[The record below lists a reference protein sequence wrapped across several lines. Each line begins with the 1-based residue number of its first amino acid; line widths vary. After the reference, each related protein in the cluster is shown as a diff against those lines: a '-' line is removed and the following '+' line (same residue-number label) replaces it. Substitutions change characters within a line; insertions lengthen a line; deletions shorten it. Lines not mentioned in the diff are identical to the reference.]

1 MPARA
6 AADRFALLT
15 RLPALASLEE
25 KSRALAE
32 AAYAT
37 TACSS
42 TTVVVFTD
50 EHSLYGRST
59 DASAFSLR
67 EGTRGLRRLFLPA
80 LAKFAYAGAYYVPH
94 EAARSLAAITDY
106 RPAADLLVVPLQ
118 TADALVGAI
127 VFDVGQRPDEETL
140 RDLCVFADVAAWMI
154 AHEREV
160 SAAEREAKQSA
171 LLALINER
179 ARKSLDRQS
188 ILQSVAEDVRQS
200 FGAVRCAIFGRD
212 PAAPEMVRALANAE
226 SARVQTALP
235 DKVKLADT
243 WLERAFAGSVV
254 GRDEVTGDSPRDTFL
269 RSLGIGSALM
279 VPLVIEGKVEHAIVL
294 HFAKPSSFDEIDM
307 VMLRS
312 VASHVG
318 LALAN
323 VQLYDL
329 ERLRRARAESLERV
343 VRMLRDTQTIEEVL
357 LVFAVTVSHEVKLT
371 CAVYEIE
378 GATANRRALRAVESA
393 RDGIPERVD
402 VSHLLPLLEREDIV
416 QSSALAEKMRA
427 QLFASNEG
435 LLATLRIDGN
445 LWGLVLVSA
454 SPAIYDWSDAER
466 RVYFHMLASHLELAL
481 SGALGFERIQQ
492 LARALSESNE
502 FKDDLLAMLAH
513 DFKGPLTVILGYCEL
528 LLENAPQE
536 LREELETIYSQTK
549 RLVRLAEDA
558 VALAQTQAGGF
569 SLERTPLDLREIVAE
584 SVKAHNRG
592 EERIQVHA
600 PNEPVMVS
608 LDPARFNHVLD
619 NLLMNALKYSQ
630 DEIRV
635 AVTRSE
641 GNATI
646 AISDRGIGIPAS
658 ELGTVF
664 SRFGRASNARRKGIS
679 GSGVG
684 LYVSRKIVETHG
696 GSIAVQ
702 STEGEGSTFSVTLP
716 LTQRST
722 PDRRKGD
729 APEQLSV

>member
-1 MPARA
+1 VTPHA
-6 AADRFALLT
+6 ATDRFALLT
-15 RLPALASLEE
+15 HLPSLASLDE
-25 KSRALAE
+25 KTMALAQ
-32 AAYAT
+32 AAHAT
-37 TACSS
+37 TACTR

-50 EHSLYGRST
+50 DHSHY
-59 DASAFSLR
+59 ASAPDDRGFTLR
-67 EGTRGLRRLFLPA
+67 EGTRGLRRLFLPS
-80 LAKFAYAGAYYVPH
+80 LAKFAVPGGFYIAH
-94 EAARSLAAITDY
+94 DGMRSLSAISDYQPDGDVLVIPLETD
-106 RPAADLLVVPLQ
+106 DE
-118 TADALVGAI
+118 LVGAL
-127 VFDVGQRPDEETL
+127 VFDVRERMRDEEV
-140 RDLCVFADVAAWMI
+140 RSIRVFADIAAWMI

-188 ILQSVAEDVRQS
+188 ILQSVAEDVREA
-200 FGAVRCAIFGRD
+200 FGAIRCAIFARD
-212 PAAPEMVRALANAE
+212 PHSPDLVRVIANAE
-226 SARVQTALP
+226 SAHAKIPVPPT
-235 DKVKLADT
+235 VKLADT
-243 WLERAFAGSVV
+243 WLERTFAGSVV
-254 GRDEVTGDSPRDTFL
+254 GRDEISEDNPREGFL
-269 RSLGIGSALM
+269 RSLGIRSSLM
-279 VPLVIEGKVEHAIVL
+279 VPLIIDGKVENAIAL
-294 HFAKPSSFDEIDM
+294 HFSKPHSFDEIDM

-312 VASHVG
+312 VASQVG

-323 VQLYDL
+323 VQIYDL

-343 VRMLRDTQTIEEVL
+343 VRMLRDTQTMEEVL

-378 GATANRRALRAVESA
+378 GISALRRAVRAVDSA
-393 RDGIPERVD
+393 RDGLPETADFSQLV
-402 VSHLLPLLEREDIV
+402 PLLEREDIV
-416 QSSALAEKMRA
+416 QSGALSEKLRRA
-427 QLFASNEG
+427 VFASNEG

-445 LWGLVLVSA
+445 LWGVVVFSA
-454 SPAIYDWSDAER
+454 APGVYDWTDSER

-528 LLENAPQE
+528 LLESAPPE
-536 LREELETIYSQTK
+536 LQEELQTIYSQTK
-549 RLVRLAEDA
+549 RLLRLADDA

-569 SLERTPLDLREIVAE
+569 SLDRAPLDLRQVVAE

-592 EERIQVHA
+592 NERIKFSA
-600 PNEPVMVS
+600 PSRPVTVS

-630 DEIRV
+630 DEIAVRV
-635 AVTRSE
+635 TQGDA
-641 GNATI
+641 NATI

-664 SRFGRASNARRKGIS
+664 SRFGRATNARRKGIS

-702 STEGEGSTFSVTLP
+702 SNEGNGSTFTVTLP
-716 LTQRST
+716 LSL
-722 PDRRKGD
+722 
-729 APEQLSV
+729 AAEQPSV

>member
-1 MPARA
+1 VPSHA
-6 AADRFALLT
+6 ATDRFALLT
-15 RLPALASLEE
+15 RLPSLASLDE

-32 AAYAT
+32 AAFAT
-37 TACSS
+37 TACTS

-50 EHSLYGRST
+50 EHTHYAGAPDGARFT
-59 DASAFSLR
+59 LR
-67 EGTRGLRRLFLPA
+67 DGTRGLRRLIAPA
-80 LAKFAYAGAYYVPH
+80 LAKFAIAGGYYVPH
-94 EAARSLAAITDY
+94 DASRSLGAVTEY
-106 RPAADLLVVPLQ
+106 EPPGDLLIVPLE
-118 TADALVGAI
+118 TDDTLVGAI
-127 VFDVGQRPDEETL
+127 VFDVAERMSDEAMRNL
-140 RDLCVFADVAAWMI
+140 RVFADIAAWMI

-188 ILQSVAEDVRQS
+188 ILQSVSEDVREA
-200 FGAVRCAIFGRD
+200 FGAIRCAIFGRD
-212 PAAPEMVRALANAE
+212 PHEPDLVRMIACAEAPAA
-226 SARVQTALP
+226 SAPVP
-235 DKVKLADT
+235 KSVKLADT
-243 WLERAFAGSVV
+243 WLERTFAGSVV
-254 GRDEVTGDSPRDTFL
+254 GRDEITADNPRDSFL
-269 RSLGIGSALM
+269 RSLDIGSSLM
-279 VPLVIEGKVEHAIVL
+279 VPLVIDGKVENAIAL
-294 HFAKPSSFDEIDM
+294 HFAKPNSFDEIDM

-343 VRMLRDTQTIEEVL
+343 VRMLRDTQTMEEVL

-378 GATANRRALRAVESA
+378 GAAAVRRAVRTVDSA
-393 RDGIPERVD
+393 REGLPEHID
-402 VSHLLPLLEREDIV
+402 VTQLLPVLEREDIV
-416 QSSALAEKMRA
+416 QSDAIAEKLRHRI
-427 QLFASNEG
+427 FVSGEG

-445 LWGLVLVSA
+445 LWGVVA
-454 SPAIYDWSDAER
+454 FAAARGVYDWNDAER

-513 DFKGPLTVILGYCEL
+513 DFKGPLTVILGYCDL
-528 LLENAPQE
+528 LLENAPGE
-536 LREELETIYSQTK
+536 LQEELQTIYSQTK

-569 SLERTPLDLREIVAE
+569 SLDRAPLDLREVVAE

-592 EERIQVHA
+592 EERIKLRTPDA
-600 PNEPVMVS
+600 PVMVW

-630 DEIRV
+630 DEIAVRV
-635 AVTRSE
+635 TSGEA
-641 GNATI
+641 NATI

-702 STEGEGSTFSVTLP
+702 SKEGEGSTFTVTLP
-716 LTQRST
+716 LVPAS
-722 PDRRKGD
+722 
-729 APEQLSV
+729 S

>member
-1 MPARA
+1 VPSRA

-15 RLPALASLEE
+15 RLPSLASLEE

-37 TACSS
+37 TACTS

-50 EHSLYGRST
+50 DRVVYGR
-59 DASAFSLR
+59 APQLEGFSLR
-67 EGTRGLRRLFLPA
+67 EGTRGLRRLLMPA
-80 LAKFAYAGAYYVPH
+80 LAKFATSGAYYVPH
-94 EAARSLAAITDY
+94 DAARTLGAVTDY
-106 RPAADLLVVPLQ
+106 RPADDLLVVPLE
-118 TADALVGAI
+118 TADGVVGGI
-127 VFDVGQRPDEETL
+127 VFDVRGRPTEETL
-140 RDLCVFADVAAWMI
+140 RDLRVFADIAAWMI

-179 ARKSLDRQS
+179 ARRSFDRQS
-188 ILQSVAEDVRQS
+188 ILRSISEDVRQS
-200 FGAVRCAIFGRD
+200 FGAVRCAVFGRD
-212 PAAPEMVRALANAE
+212 PNSPDMVRAIAVAE
-226 SARVQTALP
+226 SAEAKIPVP
-235 DKVKLADT
+235 DQVKLAET

-254 GRDEVTGDSPRDTFL
+254 GRDEISEDNPRDSFL
-269 RSLGIGSALM
+269 RSLGIGSSLL
-279 VPLVIEGKVEHAIVL
+279 VPLVIEGKVENAIVL
-294 HFAKPSSFDEIDM
+294 HFAQKRAFDEIDM

-323 VQLYDL
+323 VQIYDL

-343 VRMLRDTQTIEEVL
+343 VRMLRDTQTMEEVL

-371 CAVYEIE
+371 CGVYELD
-378 GATANRRALRAVESA
+378 GAVAHRRAVRAVESA
-393 RDGIPERVD
+393 REGVCESVD
-402 VSHLLPLLEREDIV
+402 VTALLPLLEREDIV
-416 QSSALAEKMRA
+416 QSSAVTEKLRA
-427 QLFASNEG
+427 QLFAHNEG

-445 LWGLVLVSA
+445 LWGLIVFSA
-454 SPAIYDWSDAER
+454 APAVYDWSDAER

-528 LLENAPQE
+528 LLENAPQQ
-536 LREELETIYSQTK
+536 LQEELQTIYSQTK

-569 SLERTPLDLREIVAE
+569 SLDRAPMDLREIVAE

-592 EERIQVHA
+592 DERIK
-600 PNEPVMVS
+600 PSLPPEPVMVS

-630 DEIRV
+630 DEVHVRV
-635 AVTRSE
+635 SRGE
-641 GNATI
+641 GNASISI
-646 AISDRGIGIPAS
+646 ADRGIGIPAS

-702 STEGEGSTFSVTLP
+702 SKEGEGSTFTVTLP
-716 LTQRST
+716 LTR
-722 PDRRKGD
+722 
-729 APEQLSV
+729 AAHAAEQPSV

>member
-1 MPARA
+1 MPPHA

-15 RLPALASLEE
+15 RLPSLTSLEE

-37 TACSS
+37 TACIR

-50 EHSLYGRST
+50 EHSHY
-59 DASAFSLR
+59 ASAPDAGAFTLR
-67 EGTRGLRRLFLPA
+67 EGTRGLRRLFLPS
-80 LAKFAYAGAYYVPH
+80 LAKFAVAGGFYVAH
-94 EAARSLAAITDY
+94 ENARSLSAITDY
-106 RPAADLLVVPLQ
+106 HAQADLLIVPLQ
-118 TADALVGAI
+118 TDDALVGAL
-127 VFDVGQRPDEETL
+127 VFDVAERPPEEGVREL
-140 RDLCVFADVAAWMI
+140 RVFADIAAWMI

-171 LLALINER
+171 LLAVINER
-179 ARKSLDRQS
+179 ARKSLDRSS
-188 ILQSVAEDVRQS
+188 ILQSVAEDVREA

-212 PAAPEMVRALANAE
+212 PHSPDLVGVIANAE
-226 SARVQTALP
+226 SSAAKTPAPQT
-235 DKVKLADT
+235 VKLADT
-243 WLERAFAGSVV
+243 WLERTFAGSVV
-254 GRDEVTGDSPRDTFL
+254 GRDEITGDNPRDSFL
-269 RSLGIGSALM
+269 RTLDIGSSLM
-279 VPLVIEGKVEHAIVL
+279 VPLIIDGRVENAIAL
-294 HFAKPSSFDEIDM
+294 HFAKPHAFDEIDM

-323 VQLYDL
+323 VQIYDL

-343 VRMLRDTQTIEEVL
+343 VRMLRDTQTMEEVL

-378 GATANRRALRAVESA
+378 GVSAMRRAVRAVESA
-393 RDGIPERVD
+393 REGLPENVD
-402 VSHLLPLLEREDIV
+402 LSQLVPLLEREDVV
-416 QSSALAEKMRA
+416 QSSALADRLRGSM
-427 QLFASNEG
+427 FASNEG

-445 LWGLVLVSA
+445 LWGAVVFSA
-454 SPAIYDWSDAER
+454 APGVYDWNDAER

-528 LLENAPQE
+528 LLENAPAE
-536 LREELETIYSQTK
+536 LQEELQTIYSQTK
-549 RLVRLAEDA
+549 RLVRLADDA

-569 SLERTPLDLREIVAE
+569 SLDRAPLDLREVVAE

-592 EERIQVHA
+592 DERIKLSA
-600 PNEPVMVS
+600 PAQPVIVS

-630 DEIRV
+630 DEIHVRV
-635 AVTRSE
+635 TQGDS
-641 GNATI
+641 NATI

-702 STEGEGSTFSVTLP
+702 STEGEGSTFTVTLP
-716 LTQRST
+716 LSAR
-722 PDRRKGD
+722 
-729 APEQLSV
+729 AAAEQPSV

>member
-1 MPARA
+1 MPSRA

-15 RLPALASLEE
+15 RLPSLASLEE
-25 KSRALAE
+25 KSLALAE

-37 TACSS
+37 TACTS
-42 TTVVVFTD
+42 TTVVVFTE
-50 EHSLYGRST
+50 EHSHYGR
-59 DASAFSLR
+59 APQPHGFSLR

-80 LAKFAYAGAYYVPH
+80 LSKFAAGGAYYVPH
-94 EAARSLAAITDY
+94 AATRSLAAITDY
-106 RPAADLLVVPLQ
+106 QPPADLLVVPLE
-118 TADALVGAI
+118 TADGLVGAL
-127 VFDVGQRPDEETL
+127 VFDVNERMAEEAL
-140 RDLCVFADVAAWMI
+140 RDLRVFADIAAWMI

-171 LLALINER
+171 LLTLINER
-179 ARKSLDRQS
+179 ARKSLDRQG
-188 ILQSVAEDVRQS
+188 ILQSVSEDVRQA
-200 FGAVRCAIFGRD
+200 FGAIRCAIFARD
-212 PAAPEMVRALANAE
+212 PGSHDMVRTIASAE
-226 SARVQTALP
+226 SAEVKTPMPAR
-235 DKVKLADT
+235 VKLADT

-254 GRDEVTGDSPRDTFL
+254 GRDEISGDNPRDAFF
-269 RSLGIGSALM
+269 RSLNVGSALI
-279 VPLVIEGKVEHAIVL
+279 VPLIIDGKVENAIVL
-294 HFAKPSSFDEIDM
+294 HFAAANAFDEIDM

-343 VRMLRDTQTIEEVL
+343 VRMLRDTQTMEEVL

-371 CAVYEIE
+371 CAVYELE
-378 GATANRRALRAVESA
+378 GVTATRRAMRAVESA
-393 RDGIPERVD
+393 REGLAERVE
-402 VSHLLPLLEREDIV
+402 VAQLLPLLDREDVV
-416 QSSALAEKMRA
+416 QSPALAEKLRN
-427 QLFASNEG
+427 QLFAGNEG

-445 LWGLVLVSA
+445 LWGLIAFAAAPGV
-454 SPAIYDWSDAER
+454 YDWTDAER

-481 SGALGFERIQQ
+481 AGALGFERIQQ

-528 LLENAPQE
+528 LLENAPAE
-536 LREELETIYSQTK
+536 LQEELQTIYSQTK
-549 RLVRLAEDA
+549 RLVRLADDA

-569 SLERTPLDLREIVAE
+569 SLERAPLDLREVVAE

-592 EERIQVHA
+592 EDRIKLAV
-600 PNEPVMVS
+600 PGEPVTVS

-635 AVTRSE
+635 RVTGSD

-664 SRFGRASNARRKGIS
+664 SRFGRATNARRKGIS

-702 STEGEGSTFSVTLP
+702 SAEGEGSTFTVTLP
-716 LTQRST
+716 LMQRV
-722 PDRRKGD
+722 P
-729 APEQLSV
+729 AEQPSV

>member
-1 MPARA
+1 M
-6 AADRFALLT
+6 
-15 RLPALASLEE
+15 E
-25 KSRALAE
+25 
-32 AAYAT
+32 
-37 TACSS
+37 
-42 TTVVVFTD
+42 
-50 EHSLYGRST
+50 
-59 DASAFSLR
+59 
-67 EGTRGLRRLFLPA
+67 
-80 LAKFAYAGAYYVPH
+80 
-94 EAARSLAAITDY
+94 
-106 RPAADLLVVPLQ
+106 
-118 TADALVGAI
+118 TADTLVGAL
-127 VFDVGQRPDEETL
+127 VFDVGERIDDEAL
-140 RDLCVFADVAAWMI
+140 RDLRVFADIAAWMI

-188 ILQSVAEDVRQS
+188 ILQSVSEDVRQA
-200 FGAVRCAIFGRD
+200 FGAVRCTVFARDAVSPDLVRGIAI
-212 PAAPEMVRALANAE
+212 AE
-226 SARVQTALP
+226 DAVVKTPLREA
-235 DKVKLADT
+235 VKLEDT
-243 WLERAFAGSVV
+243 WLERAFAGSVI
-254 GRDEVTGDSPRDTFL
+254 GRDEVTPDNPRDRFL
-269 RSLGIGSALM
+269 RSLDMGSALI
-279 VPLVIEGKVEHAIVL
+279 VPLVIDGKVENAIEL
-294 HFAKPSSFDEIDM
+294 HFAQPHAFDEIDI

-323 VQLYDL
+323 VQIYDL

-343 VRMLRDTQTIEEVL
+343 VRMLRDTQTMEEVL

-371 CAVYEIE
+371 CAVYEVE
-378 GATANRRALRAVESA
+378 GTAVTRRAIRSVESA
-393 RDGIPERVD
+393 RGGTPEHMV
-402 VSHLLPLLEREDIV
+402 VAQLVPLLEREDIV
-416 QSSALAEKMRA
+416 QSSAIAERLRH
-427 QLFASNEG
+427 QIFASNEG
-435 LLATLRIDGN
+435 LLAALRIDGN
-445 LWGLVLVSA
+445 LWGLIVFAAPTNV
-454 SPAIYDWSDAER
+454 YDWADAER

-481 SGALGFERIQQ
+481 AGALGFERIQQ

-528 LLENAPQE
+528 LLENAPPQMQ
-536 LREELETIYSQTK
+536 EELQTIYSQTK

-569 SLERTPLDLREIVAE
+569 SLDRVPLDLREIVAE
-584 SVKAHNRG
+584 SAKAHNRG
-592 EERIQVHA
+592 EARIKLSV
-600 PNEPVMVS
+600 PVKPVTVS

-630 DEIRV
+630 DEVHVR
-635 AVTRSE
+635 VTRGG

-702 STEGEGSTFSVTLP
+702 STEGEGSTFTVTLP
-716 LTQRST
+716 LAQRV
-722 PDRRKGD
+722 P
-729 APEQLSV
+729 AEQPSV

>member
-1 MPARA
+1 M
-6 AADRFALLT
+6 
-15 RLPALASLEE
+15 EE

-37 TACSS
+37 TACNR

-50 EHSLYGRST
+50 DRVQYASEP
-59 DASAFSLR
+59 DADGFTLR
-67 EGTRGLRRLFLPA
+67 EGAGNLRRLFSTA
-80 LAKFAYAGAYYVPH
+80 LGRFAAPWGFHVPH
-94 EAARSLAAITDY
+94 AEARALSGITEY
-106 RPAADLLVVPLQ
+106 RPAADLAVVPLETQ
-118 TADALVGAI
+118 DGLVGAL
-127 VFDVGQRPDEETL
+127 VFEVAERATDEAM
-140 RDLCVFADVAAWMI
+140 RDLRVFADVAAWMI
-154 AHEREV
+154 AHERDV

-171 LLALINER
+171 LIALINEH
-179 ARKSLDRQS
+179 ARKSLDRQG
-188 ILQSVAEDVRQS
+188 ILESVAADVREA
-200 FGAVRCAIFGRD
+200 FGALRCTIFARDARAPQFVRVIAGAES
-212 PAAPEMVRALANAE
+212 PSANAPIPAE
-226 SARVQTALP
+226 VRI
-235 DKVKLADT
+235 ADT

-254 GRDEVTGDSPRDTFL
+254 GRERISKDNPHDSFL
-269 RSLGIGSALM
+269 RALGVGSALM
-279 VPLVIEGKVEHAIVL
+279 VPLVIEGKVENAIAL
-294 HFAKPSSFDEIDM
+294 HFAQPGAFDEIDM

-312 VASHVG
+312 VGSHVG

-343 VRMLRDTQTIEEVL
+343 VRMLRDTQTMEEVL

-371 CAVYEIE
+371 CAIYEFE
-378 GATANRRALRAVESA
+378 GAKAVRRALRTVESA
-393 RDGIPERVD
+393 RDGLPERLEAAQLV
-402 VSHLLPLLEREDIV
+402 PILEREDAV
-416 QSSALAEKMRA
+416 HSGALREQSRVR
-427 QLFASNEG
+427 LFGANEG

-445 LWGLVLVSA
+445 LWGAVVFSSA
-454 SPAIYDWSDAER
+454 PGEYDWTEGER

-528 LLENAPQE
+528 LLENAPSG
-536 LREELETIYSQTK
+536 LHEELGTIYSQTK

-569 SLERTPLDLREIVAE
+569 SLERATLDLRDVVAE

-592 EERIQVHA
+592 EDRIKFAA
-600 PNEPVMVS
+600 PAEPVVVW

-630 DEIRV
+630 DEVRV
-635 AVTRSE
+635 RVTCGDSS
-641 GNATI
+641 ATI
-646 AISDRGIGIPAS
+646 AVSDRGIGIPAS

-679 GSGVG
+679 GTGLG

-702 STEGEGSTFSVTLP
+702 STEGQGSTFTVTLP
-716 LTQRST
+716 LANQPAQSES
-722 PDRRKGD
+722 KD
-729 APEQLSV
+729 ASAEQPSV

>member
-1 MPARA
+1 MPSRA

-15 RLPALASLEE
+15 RLPSLASLEE
-25 KSRALAE
+25 KSLALAE

-37 TACSS
+37 TACAS
-42 TTVVVFTD
+42 TTVVVFTE
-50 EHSLYGRST
+50 EHLLYGR
-59 DASAFSLR
+59 APQPHGFSLR

-80 LAKFAYAGAYYVPH
+80 LSKFAVSGAYYVPQG
-94 EAARSLAAITDY
+94 AARSLAAITDY
-106 RPAADLLVVPLQ
+106 LPPADLLIVPLE
-118 TADALVGAI
+118 TGDVLIGAL
-127 VFDVGQRPDEETL
+127 VFDVNEHMPDETL
-140 RDLCVFADVAAWMI
+140 RDLRVFADIAAWMI

-188 ILQSVAEDVRQS
+188 ILQSVSEDVRQA
-200 FGAVRCAIFGRD
+200 FGAMRCAIFGRD
-212 PAAPEMVRALANAE
+212 PHSPDMIRMIANAE
-226 SARVQTALP
+226 SAEAKATIPARV
-235 DKVKLADT
+235 KMGDT
-243 WLERAFAGSVV
+243 WMERAFAGSVV
-254 GRDEVTGDSPRDTFL
+254 GRDEITADNPRDNFL
-269 RSLGIGSALM
+269 RALGVGCALM
-279 VPLVIEGKVEHAIVL
+279 VPLVIDGKVENAIAL
-294 HFAKPSSFDEIDM
+294 HFGSRNAFDEIDM

-343 VRMLRDTQTIEEVL
+343 VRMLRDTQTMEEVL

-371 CAVYEIE
+371 CAVYELE
-378 GATANRRALRAVESA
+378 GVTAIRRAVRAVESA
-393 RDGIPERVD
+393 RDGIADRVEIAQ
-402 VSHLLPLLEREDIV
+402 LLPLLDREDIV
-416 QSSALAEKMRA
+416 QASSLSEKLRN
-427 QLFASNEG
+427 QLFARNEG

-445 LWGLVLVSA
+445 LWGLIAFS
-454 SPAIYDWSDAER
+454 SPPGVYDWSDAER
-466 RVYFHMLASHLELAL
+466 RLYFHMLASHLELAL

-528 LLENAPQE
+528 LLENAPPEMQ
-536 LREELETIYSQTK
+536 EELQTIYSQTK
-549 RLVRLAEDA
+549 RLVRLADDA
-558 VALAQTQAGGF
+558 VALAQTQAAGF
-569 SLERTPLDLREIVAE
+569 SLERAALDLREVVAE

-592 EERIQVHA
+592 DERIKLAA
-600 PNEPVMVS
+600 PTEPVMVS

-619 NLLMNALKYSQ
+619 NLLMNALKYSE
-630 DEIRV
+630 DEIQVRM
-635 AVTRSE
+635 TKGE
-641 GNATI
+641 GNASV

-702 STEGEGSTFSVTLP
+702 TAEGEGSTFTVTLP
-716 LTQRST
+716 LCGGATFSLNER
-722 PDRRKGD
+722 
-729 APEQLSV
+729 

>member
-1 MPARA
+1 MP
-6 AADRFALLT
+6 
-15 RLPALASLEE
+15 LE
-25 KSRALAE
+25 
-32 AAYAT
+32 
-37 TACSS
+37 
-42 TTVVVFTD
+42 
-50 EHSLYGRST
+50 
-59 DASAFSLR
+59 
-67 EGTRGLRRLFLPA
+67 
-80 LAKFAYAGAYYVPH
+80 
-94 EAARSLAAITDY
+94 
-106 RPAADLLVVPLQ
+106 
-118 TADALVGAI
+118 TADALVGAL
-127 VFDVGQRPDEETL
+127 VFDVAERMPDEAL
-140 RDLCVFADVAAWMI
+140 RDLRVFADVAAWMI

-179 ARKSLDRQS
+179 ARRTLDRRS
-188 ILQSVAEDVRQS
+188 ILQSVAEDVREA
-200 FGAVRCAIFGRD
+200 FGCVRCAIFGRD
-212 PAAPEMVRALANAE
+212 AHAPELASAIANAE
-226 SARVQTALP
+226 SADAKTALP
-235 DKVKLADT
+235 GSVLLADT

-254 GRDEVTGDSPRDTFL
+254 GRDRITEDNPRDAFL
-269 RSLGIGSALM
+269 RILEIGSSLM
-279 VPLVIEGKVEHAIVL
+279 VPLIIDGKVENAIVL
-294 HFAKPSSFDEIDM
+294 HFAQSNAFDEIDM

-312 VASHVG
+312 VASQVG

-323 VQLYDL
+323 VRLYDL
-329 ERLRRARAESLERV
+329 ERLRRTRAESLERI

-378 GATANRRALRAVESA
+378 GATAIRRALRAVDSA
-393 RDGIPERVD
+393 RGG
-402 VSHLLPLLEREDIV
+402 LPPRADLAQILPVLEREDIV
-416 QSSALAEKMRA
+416 QSAAMA
-427 QLFASNEG
+427 QATRHLFFAGNEG
-435 LLATLRIDGN
+435 VLATLRLDGN
-445 LWGLVLVSA
+445 LWGLIAFSA
-454 SPAIYDWSDAER
+454 APGAYDWTDAER

-513 DFKGPLTVILGYCEL
+513 DFKGPLTVIHGYCEL
-528 LLENAPQE
+528 LLENAPRQMH
-536 LREELETIYSQTK
+536 EEIQTIYSQTK

-569 SLERTPLDLREIVAE
+569 ALDLTALDLREMVAE

-592 EERIQVHA
+592 EDRIKLAIPTQAVT
-600 PNEPVMVS
+600 VL

-619 NLLMNALKYSQ
+619 NLVMNALKYSQ
-630 DEIRV
+630 DEVRV
-635 AVTRSE
+635 QVTRGE
-641 GNATI
+641 ANATI

-702 STEGEGSTFSVTLP
+702 STESEGSTFTVTLP
-716 LTQRST
+716 LAERVS
-722 PDRRKGD
+722 
-729 APEQLSV
+729 AEQPSV